1 MRQHALI
8 VKLPLSRWPLRFHA
22 AAACLAVA
30 ATAGTA
36 GLLIYTAAD
45 RTHQQRAELRA
56 LETRL
61 QILVQDE
68 KKGAG
73 GNFIQTLPLAS
84 GADEVVRDMGRH
96 AQALK
101 IQVASLSIA
110 LTDPS
115 PGLIR
120 KVQFNLTA
128 SGDYTALKNWL
139 AEMLARYPSLGVQ
152 TLSLRGLPNDAL
164 HQEIQLALVLF
175 ARD

>member
-1 MRQHALI
+1 MPFPFSI
-8 VKLPLSRWPLRFHA
+8 PLSRWPLRFHA

-30 ATAGTA
+30 ATAGAAGALMYATA
-36 GLLIYTAAD
+36 NRAQ
-45 RTHQQRAELRA
+45 QQRAELRA

-68 KKGAG
+68 KKRPA
-73 GNFIQTLPLAS
+73 GNFMQALPLAS
-84 GADEVVRDMGRH
+84 SADEVVRDIGRH

-110 LTDPS
+110 ATDPS

-128 SGDYTALKNWL
+128 SGDYAAMKNWL
-139 AEMLARYPSLGVQ
+139 AEMLGRYPSLGVQ
-152 TLSLRGLPNDAL
+152 TLSLRGRPNDAL
-164 HQEIQLALVLF
+164 SQEIQLALVLF
-175 ARD
+175 VRD

>member
-1 MRQHALI
+1 MHPLFNT
-8 VKLPLSRWPLRFHA
+8 PLSRWPLRAHA

-30 ATAGTA
+30 AMAGAA
-36 GLLIYTAAD
+36 GLLLYAVAD
-45 RTHQQRAELRA
+45 RAHQQRAELRA
-56 LETRL
+56 LENRL

-68 KKGAG
+68 KKRAA
-73 GNFIQTLPLAS
+73 GNFIQTLPLAAS
-84 GADEVVRDMGRH
+84 ADEVVRDMGRH

-110 LTDPS
+110 VTDPS

-128 SGDYTALKNWL
+128 SGDYTAMKSWL
-139 AEMLARYPSLGVQ
+139 AEMLGRYPSLGIQ

-164 HQEIQLALVLF
+164 RQEIQLALVLF
-175 ARD
+175 VRD